1 MAMYELPLPVFLSE
15 NARYS
20 KSHRP
25 SFLRSSQAYLG
36 ALNINCVRHF
46 GRDNGGDIFDAA
58 FIVVSGKSR

>member
-15 NARYS
+15 NTRYS

-25 SFLRSSQAYLG
+25 NVLRSSQADLG

-46 GRDNGGDIFDAA
+46 PCDNGGDIFDAA
-58 FIVVSGKSR
+58 LIIVSGKTC

>member
-25 SFLRSSQAYLG
+25 NFLRPRQTDLG
-36 ALNINCVRHF
+36 CAQYQLYTPF
-46 GRDNGGDIFDAA
+46 PA
-58 FIVVSGKSR
+58 

>member
-25 SFLRSSQAYLG
+25 NFLRPRHLG
-36 ALNINCVRHF
+36 ALNINCIRHF
-46 GRDNGGDIFDAA
+46 RRDNGGDIFDAVL
-58 FIVVSGKSR
+58 IVVSGKTR

>member
-25 SFLRSSQAYLG
+25 NFLRPRQTDLG
-36 ALNINCVRHF
+36 ALNINCIHHF
-46 GRDNGGDIFDAA
+46 RRDNGGDIFDAA
-58 FIVVSGKSR
+58 LIVVSGKTR